1 MARGRRNCLPSNHT
15 TFLICFD
22 RVIFILLETLD
33 VENSTA
39 NEKVSQGTKI
49 SGISLLKIL
58 VIVVMV

>member
-1 MARGRRNCLPSNHT
+1 MARGRRNCLLSNHT